1 MKASMRKISLL
12 VFHKERE
19 AITEKLQE
27 LGVIHL
33 ETEKVDSQEL
43 ENLRQEQNKYQRATN
58 LIEKFA
64 TENDQ
69 PQEKNLSAEDAR
81 NEIHGLK
88 EKLDKIDA
96 DIELLHKQGQ
106 ILDPWGN
113 FSWQNI
119 EKLEEHGVNFRF
131 YTTNKKTYQSTDL
144 SDVPHEIINQ
154 EKGYYFILVM
164 EKDKTHEVPFDLV
177 ALPRLTAKEINE
189 NLKQK
194 EQERLDTLHE
204 IVSFKGYIPAFSQQQ
219 EALQEKIDYLETQ
232 RSYKQYAEGKVLH
245 LFGWFPLAIE
255 KKVTEYLNN
264 NGIAYQVEEPQ
275 KGDKIPVI
283 LKNDGYSK
291 NFESITKIFQ
301 LPSYYELD
309 LTPLIAVFYPI
320 FFAYCLGDA
329 GYGLIL
335 LIITII
341 GSYTFIK
348 GQKLFINMGIILGIV
363 SMILGIIKS
372 GTVLGIPIVENQDI
386 PLFNYLSQFIL
397 IPDDQDYIF
406 NAFNVALML
415 GVFQIIVGIIT
426 AIVRKWKYD
435 SAWHAMGSVGKLL
448 LVVGLI
454 IFFLGGMQEIEA
466 LAIYVPAAKI
476 MIYTGVGLVLLF
488 HDPDIPIAKRL
499 GGGILPL
506 YNIATGLL
514 GDTLSYIRLFAMG
527 VASSVLG
534 LVVNQ
539 IGGQIISGGGFIYVF
554 LGIFVLLFGHSL
566 NLGLATLGSFVHPL
580 RLTFVEF
587 YNNAEFKGGGVPYQ
601 PFRKKIITE
610 NNN

>member
-1 MKASMRKISLL
+1 MKATMRKISLL

-19 AITEKLQE
+19 TITEKLQE

-64 TENDQ
+64 TETDQ
-69 PQEKNLSAEDAR
+69 PKDKNASGEEAR
-81 NEIHGLK
+81 NQILGLK

-96 DIELLHKQGQ
+96 EIELLQKQRQ
-106 ILDPWGN
+106 LLEPWGD
-113 FSWQNI
+113 FSWQYI
-119 EKLEEHGVNFRF
+119 ERLEEKGVKFRF
-131 YTTNKKTYQSTDL
+131 YQTNKKTYQSADL
-144 SDVPHEIINQ
+144 ASVPHEIISKQ
-154 EKGYYFILVM
+154 KGYYHILVM
-164 EKDKTHEVPFDLV
+164 EKDEAHEVPFDTV
-177 ALPRLTAKEINE
+177 TLPRFTSADISEKLE
-189 NLKQK
+189 QK
-194 EQERLDTLHE
+194 EKQRLATIHQ
-204 IVSFKGYIPAFSQQQ
+204 IVSFKGLITSFAEQK
-219 EALQEKIDYLETQ
+219 EALQEKIDNLETQ

-245 LFGWFPLAIE
+245 LFGWFPIDIE
-255 KKVTEYLNN
+255 HKVTSYLNEN
-264 NGIAYQVEEPQ
+264 KITYQVEKPK

-283 LKNDGYSK
+283 LKNDDFSK

-301 LPSYYELD
+301 LPNYYELD
-309 LTPLIAVFYPI
+309 LTPMIAVFYPI

-341 GSYTFIK
+341 GRYTFLK
-348 GQKLFINMGIILGIV
+348 GNKLVFNMGVILGLV
-363 SMILGIIKS
+363 SMALGIIKS

-397 IPDDQDYIF
+397 IPDDQDYVF
-406 NAFNVALML
+406 NAFNVALLL
-415 GVFQIIVGIIT
+415 GVVQIFVAII
-426 AIVRKWKYD
+426 ISIIRKLKYD
-435 SAWHAMGSVGKLL
+435 SVWHALGSVGKLL
-448 LVVGLI
+448 LVAGLI
-454 IFFLGGMQEIEA
+454 ILFLGGMQDVTA
-466 LAIYVPAAKI
+466 LAVYVPVAEIAVYI
-476 MIYTGVGLVLLF
+476 GIALVLLF
-488 HDPDIPIAKRL
+488 HDPEIPLAKRL
-499 GGGILPL
+499 GGGVLPL

-527 VASSVLG
+527 VASTVLG

-539 IGGQIISGGGFIYVF
+539 IGGQIIGAGGLVYIL
-554 LGIFVLLFGHSL
+554 LGVLVLIIGHSL
-566 NLGLATLGSFVHPL
+566 NLFLATLGSFVHPL

-610 NNN
+610 NK

>member
-1 MKASMRKISLL
+1 MKATMRKISLL

-19 AITEKLQE
+19 EITEKLQE

-33 ETEKVDSQEL
+33 ETEKVDSQDL
-43 ENLRQEQNKYQRATN
+43 ENLRQEQNKYQRSTG

-64 TENDQ
+64 SESDQ
-69 PQEKNLSAEDAR
+69 PKEKNASAEEAR
-81 NEIHGLK
+81 DQILGLK

-96 DIELLHKQGQ
+96 EIELLHKQRQ
-106 ILDPWGN
+106 LLAPWGR
-113 FSWQNI
+113 FDWQYI
-119 EKLEEHGVNFRF
+119 EKLEKHEVNFRF
-131 YTTNKKTYQSTDL
+131 YQTNKKTYQSADL
-144 SDVPHEIINQ
+144 ESIPHEIISQ
-154 EKGYYFILVM
+154 QKGYYYILVI
-164 EKDKTHEVPFDLV
+164 EKDEIHEVPFDIV
-177 ALPRLTAKEINE
+177 TLPRITSDAINE
-189 NLKQK
+189 KLEQK
-194 EQERLDTLHE
+194 EKQRLATIHQ
-204 IVSFKGYIPAFSQQQ
+204 IVSFKDLISSFAEQQ

-232 RSYKQYAEGKVLH
+232 RSYKQYAEGKVLY
-245 LFGWFPLAIE
+245 LFGWFPIAIE
-255 KKVTEYLNN
+255 NKVTSYLNQN
-264 NGIAYQVEEPQ
+264 HITYQIEKPR

-283 LKNDGYSK
+283 LKNNDYSK

-301 LPSYYELD
+301 LPNYYELD
-309 LTPLIAVFYPI
+309 LTPMIAVFYPI

-335 LIITII
+335 LIIAII
-341 GSYTFIK
+341 GRYTFLK
-348 GQKLFINMGIILGIV
+348 GNKLVFNMGLILGIV
-363 SMILGIIKS
+363 SMVLGIVKS

-415 GVFQIIVGIIT
+415 GVFQIIVGIII
-426 AIVRKWKYD
+426 AIVRKIKYD
-435 SAWHAMGSVGKLL
+435 SALHALGSLGKLF

-454 IFFLGGMQEIEA
+454 IIFLGSMQDIEA
-466 LAIYVPAAKI
+466 LAVYVPIAEI
-476 MIYTGVGLVLLF
+476 MSYVGLGLVLFF

-539 IGGQIISGGGFIYVF
+539 ISSQIMGAGSIYIVF
-554 LGIFVLLFGHSL
+554 GILLLIIGHGL
-566 NLGLATLGSFVHPL
+566 NLFLATLGSFVHPL

-601 PFRKKIITE
+601 PFRKKVITE
-610 NNN
+610 NK